1 MRLLAI
7 DTSTEHCSAA
17 LRDADGSLSWRS
29 QPTERSHA
37 DLILPMI
44 DELLAAAG
52 WTLARLD
59 GLAFGR
65 GPGAFT
71 GLRLAAGVVQGFA
84 YATGLRVAAVSSLA
98 AVAYRVP
105 SDAAAS
111 AEVIVC
117 NDARMGEL
125 YVGRY
130 RCRPDSFETVGA
142 ECVVPPGE
150 VPGLVGSARHAAGNG
165 LAPYPDL
172 RRDLEQRGLQI
183 HDSLFPR
190 ADAVAA
196 LAITEF
202 AAGRAVQAADV
213 APVYVRDQVV
223 QSRPVT

>member
-37 DLILPMI
+37 ELLLPMI

-52 WTLARLD
+52 WSLAKLD

-84 YATGLRVAAVSSLA
+84 YATGLRVAAISSLA

-105 SDAAAS
+105 FDSDEHG
-111 AEVIVC
+111 EVIVC

-130 RCRPDSFETVGA
+130 RRLPDGLAAVGA
-142 ECVVPPGE
+142 ECVVPPGD
-150 VPGLVGSARHAAGNG
+150 VPGLVGPARHAAGNG

-172 RRDLEQRGLQI
+172 RRDLERRGLQI
-183 HDSLFPR
+183 HDNLFPR

-196 LAITEF
+196 LAIEEF

-213 APVYVRDQVV
+213 GPVYVRDQVV